1 MSKVQ
6 TRVKYGS
13 GREHFASCPYFHYTE
28 NKAKNHAWIRQ
39 PVDKNASGCKWLT
52 LQSRRLPVR
61 FIVMSIID
69 ECGIFNRLSS
79 VGNTDFDLVT
89 LRNCRLNPSMAF
101 MGSISVRTSCG
112 YLKQMDNFGR
122 FASRDCAISG
132 YYSFHISLKASNAYI
147 PPLRGGREYKIKSG
161 CNENSSHS
169 PTDTNI

>member
-1 MSKVQ
+1 MV
-6 TRVKYGS
+6 
-13 GREHFASCPYFHYTE
+13 
-28 NKAKNHAWIRQ
+28 
-39 PVDKNASGCKWLT
+39 NASIPALA
-52 LQSRRLPVR
+52 VR

-122 FASRDCAISG
+122 LLPAIAQYQDIIHS
-132 YYSFHISLKASNAYI
+132 IS
-147 PPLRGGREYKIKSG
+147 
-161 CNENSSHS
+161 H
-169 PTDTNI
+169 